1 MALNIKDEGTLEE
14 LRRLSQLTGQSM
26 NKELAASIH
35 ERLER
40 IEASGG
46 TRLQRLLQL
55 AEASAQ
61 AWPEAMREGDPTTAL
76 YDERG
81 LPA

>member
-61 AWPEAMREGDPTTAL
+61 AWPESMREGDPTTAL